1 MHVLFCCPR
10 LRTARED
17 SAIEALT
24 QIKGYYQRGMFNA
37 RICNIIEITP
47 VIYERSICKN
57 TFHIASPCI
66 VSSQGF
72 LGVSSY
78 SMRARQIIISS
89 SLWSSQG
96 PHLLLMIFNQAFS
109 LRKCFLE
116 VWLSPMIDRKIIS
129 TALRTGTVFGL
140 VVLTSQYHPVGL
152 HPKSNKHSESTKK
165 WSFFAPTSKYKCTI
179 NK

>member
-1 MHVLFCCPR
+1 
-10 LRTARED
+10 
-17 SAIEALT
+17 
-24 QIKGYYQRGMFNA
+24 
-37 RICNIIEITP
+37 
-47 VIYERSICKN
+47 
-57 TFHIASPCI
+57 
-66 VSSQGF
+66 
-72 LGVSSY
+72 
-78 SMRARQIIISS
+78 MRARQIIISS

-140 VVLTSQYHPVGL
+140 VVLTSQCHPVGL